1 MENVSVTMAFLGKT
15 APKGLL
21 CMENVMKKITAFA
34 MLGGLESCAIKR
46 LVLLIALIM
55 VFAKKT
61 GNAYANQ
68 ALQEKAVIFSNA
80 KTNALRM
87 EFAKKESVSAK
98 KAGAENFAKSE

>member
-1 MENVSVTMAFLGKT
+1 
-15 APKGLL
+15 
-21 CMENVMKKITAFA
+21 
-34 MLGGLESCAIKR
+34 
-46 LVLLIALIM
+46 M
-55 VFAKKT
+55 VFAKKL